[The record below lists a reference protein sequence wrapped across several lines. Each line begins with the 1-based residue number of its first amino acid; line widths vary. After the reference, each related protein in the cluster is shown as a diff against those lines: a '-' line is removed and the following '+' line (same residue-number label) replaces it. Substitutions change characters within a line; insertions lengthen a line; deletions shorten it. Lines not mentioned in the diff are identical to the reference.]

1 MFTVP
6 FVTRMVS
13 PGELGKSSLFTLTQ
27 TLLTFVIFLGLD
39 QSFVRYY
46 NTGVEK
52 KKLLFNSLILP
63 ICVCFIV
70 IIGIIIFNNELS
82 FWLFGQYEPL
92 IIFGLCFLLPLI
104 IIYGFAQQLIRME
117 LRGKLY
123 SILSIIFQLT
133 NFLCLFLLL
142 LFIERSFRMIIF
154 ATILSYFINT
164 ILVILFTKNVLN
176 VRLNNFNKNLVK
188 DLLHFGLPLVPATLL
203 SWVLNSF
210 DKIGLKKWSS
220 FEELGL
226 YTAAF
231 KIVSLLAI
239 VQAVFTSAW
248 TPVAYRW
255 YENKED
261 NSNFDKV
268 SVVVLAVMVTG
279 FAFIIIFRDIIML
292 FLGDEYRSVSLIFI
306 YLLFVPVMYTVS
318 ETTALGIG
326 FSKKTKFGLYVSII
340 SVVINIIGNYLLIP
354 DFGARGAAIS
364 TCISYL
370 VFFWMRTLFSRNLWY
385 KFDIAKYIINIFL
398 LFILVFIIEIKI
410 SRIFEIVI
418 TGLIIIMNIL
428 FLQKYNVFNKLSY
441 ASKKN

>member
-6 FVTRMVS
+6 LVTRMVS
-13 PGELGKSSLFTLTQ
+13 PGELGKSSLFTLMQ

-39 QSFVRYY
+39 QSFVRYF

-52 KKLLFNSLILP
+52 KKLLFNSIILP
-63 ICVCFIV
+63 VFLCIII
-70 IIGIIIFNNELS
+70 IIGIIIFNNKLS

-104 IIYGFAQQLIRME
+104 IIYGFALQLIRME

-123 SILSIIFQLT
+123 SILSVIFQII
-133 NFLCLFLLL
+133 NFICLLL
-142 LFIERSFRMIIF
+142 LLTFIERSFRMIIF
-154 ATILSYFINT
+154 AIIISYFINA
-164 ILVILFTKNVLN
+164 ILAVFFTKSVWTI
-176 VRLNNFNKNLVK
+176 RFITYDKNLIK
-188 DLLHFGLPLVPATLL
+188 DLLYFGLPLVPATLL

-220 FEELGL
+220 FEQLGL

-231 KIVSLLAI
+231 KIVSLLGI
-239 VQAVFTSAW
+239 VQAIFTSAW

-261 NSNFDKV
+261 NSKFDKV
-268 SVVVLAVMVTG
+268 SVVILAVMVTG
-279 FAFIIIFRDIIML
+279 FAFIIICRDIIML
-292 FLGDEYRSVSLIFI
+292 FLGAEYRSISIIFI

-318 ETTALGIG
+318 ETTVLGIG
-326 FSKKTKFGLYVSII
+326 FSKKTILGLYISLI

-370 VFFWMRTLFSRNLWY
+370 VFFWLRTLFSRSLWY
-385 KFDIAKYIINIFL
+385 KFGITKYIFNILL
-398 LFILVFIIEIKI
+398 LFILVFAVELKL
-410 SRIFEIVI
+410 SRIFEILFTV
-418 TGLIIIMNIL
+418 IIISVNIML
-428 FLQKYNVFNKLSY
+428 IKKYNVFNKLSY
-441 ASKKN
+441 AEKK